1 MNTPNS
7 QNRVS
12 LDTEVLLVRRIFA
25 FSNNTQPIT
34 CNYIPAITSN
44 SEIKWTNTLEN
55 ISTYGAGY
63 LPDVHSN
70 LSTVT
75 GLTCNYLT
83 TYLSNAASNL
93 GFVGIT
99 DFSNLSASVSTQSN
113 VLGTQIYTMSNTWI
127 PNQLTTLSNSVIDL
141 SNFVIS
147 NATGS
152 SNAVLRYQ
160 YTASIN
166 TIFYSIGAL
175 SNYVYNYNTS
185 NNINISNLSTNLTNT
200 SNNLQGKITGLS
212 NSTTNNIAFSNL
224 SSYVNAVSLQ
234 SINLYSNASNAIL
247 GTRALLD
254 SNVSNVSSNTS
265 NISVASNVLNQ
276 RITTLSNWVGG
287 FTVTVTSND
296 LTSTKEGIFQY
307 PEFTGN
313 VGILTPQNSNY
324 ALDVNGAINTKD
336 IIINTVSFS
345 TFSTTTAHN
354 FSNLSTYVNTIGG
367 SGTTNLSNLST
378 FVSNIN
384 VNVSNLSAYT
394 LALSN
399 YAVSIDS
406 NLSNYSTTTTTNLS
420 NLSAYTLALSNY
432 TKSIDSNLSNYST
445 TTTTNLSNL
454 SAYTLALSN
463 YTGSIDSNLSNYS
476 TITTTNISNLSAYTL
491 ALSNYTKSIDSNLS
505 NYSTITTTNLS
516 NLSAY
521 TKSIDINLSNYS
533 TTTTADLSNLSA
545 YTQALSNYTKS
556 IDSNLSNYS
565 TITTTNLS
573 NLSAYTQALSNYT
586 KSIDSNLSNY
596 STTTTTNLSNLS
608 AYTLAL
614 SNYTKSID
622 SNLSNYSTITTTNLS
637 NLSAY
642 TKTIDSNLSNYSTL
656 LNYPNMTLSTLL
668 VSAGSIGIGISNR
681 NDLLAA
687 LDINNI
693 DVNYNKLYVRSNT
706 NPYLIVSSN
715 GYVGVNCNTPQINLD
730 VNGEINAT
738 QAIRTPF
745 IVQTSPKI
753 YVYNSNYTITATGE
767 YIQLSNVY
775 GSYPLLSYETSNSI
789 QYKAPYDGLYS
800 IELEAL
806 YTCDPTNGSATI
818 EWLNS
823 NQSYSSNTL
832 FYNTSGGVSTTTS
845 NTILSKQIK
854 YLTSN
859 DYILFRTSLPTSAS
873 IANPYLS
880 VTYHG

>member
-166 TIFYSIGAL
+166 AIFYSIGAL

-445 TTTTNLSNL
+445 
-454 SAYTLALSN
+454 
-463 YTGSIDSNLSNYS
+463 
-476 TITTTNISNLSAYTL
+476 
-491 ALSNYTKSIDSNLS
+491 
-505 NYSTITTTNLS
+505 ITTTNLS

-533 TTTTADLSNLSA
+533 TTTTAD
-545 YTQALSNYTKS
+545 
-556 IDSNLSNYS
+556 
-565 TITTTNLS
+565 LS